1 MLQYRVLMDSLV
13 LRERLEKMVLREM
26 LVSPDPLDPLV
37 RLDLRLVKS
46 YIPTSLQYENV
57 QKIP

>member
-1 MLQYRVLMDSLV
+1 MLHYRVLMDSLV

-26 LVSPDPLDPLV
+26 LVSQDLLDPLV
-37 RLDLRLVKS
+37 LLDLRLVKS

-57 QKIP
+57 QKIQ